1 VLCLARIDHQQAQSV
16 HKVVRYAEYQNR
28 PRPIQHKTVILLV
41 LMVNFAG
48 YSMLMV
54 NQVVIVPK
62 SGACYK

>member
-1 VLCLARIDHQQAQSV
+1 
-16 HKVVRYAEYQNR
+16 
-28 PRPIQHKTVILLV
+28 
-41 LMVNFAG
+41 VNFAG